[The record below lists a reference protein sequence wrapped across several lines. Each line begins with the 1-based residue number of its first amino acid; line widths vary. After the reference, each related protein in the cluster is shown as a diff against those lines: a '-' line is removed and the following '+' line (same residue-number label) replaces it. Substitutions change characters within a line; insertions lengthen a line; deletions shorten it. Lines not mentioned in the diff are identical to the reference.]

1 MKQKNYQIIILI
13 AIIAIAC
20 FFRLWHLDAIPGG
33 LFPDE
38 AANGQ
43 DAISILNGYHS
54 PFFERGLGREA
65 LYFYLIAGSIY
76 LFGIGVWQIH
86 LVSALIGIFTVIA
99 TFFLGKI
106 LFNQRVAFLA
116 SFFMAT
122 SAWHVTLSRTGF
134 RAILVPLFATL
145 FFYFVLKT
153 VYFLRHPRLSSKR
166 GINSGR
172 NLSYLWAALAGINL
186 GLGFY
191 TYISFRSIIGIVG
204 LMAVLFLITTPIRKN
219 KTLKSAFS
227 TKRRATI
234 SFAKKQ
240 SFSNEARKNVFK
252 KYFRQIVI
260 ALIFAFLVLSPLL
273 FYFHGH
279 PDAFVGRAGCVS
291 IFNPDLNNGNVIRT
305 FLDVFKKTMLMFFTD
320 GDLNWRHNVSGF
332 SMLNPL
338 VASLFAFG
346 ILLSLIIILRPLCH
360 SRPASK
366 CGRNLLLNRFRNKFG
381 MTIVKH
387 GMTRENVLPENFFK
401 HFLLMLWFFGM
412 LAPELLTAEAIP
424 HGLRAIGVLS
434 IIFFWPALAIDF
446 LWKRAK
452 KFCFDCHPE
461 LVSGST
467 RFRNKFGMT
476 FFLAITFAFLL
487 SPILLYDYNQYFKIS
502 AESPEFHYAYRSDLT
517 EVSNYLNERNLK
529 NETYLVL
536 DEYSVQTPEFLTSEN
551 NQPYILLNPEKSFQT
566 SLSLGDQIIFTQST
580 IFDSK
585 KYEKY
590 HPEAEI
596 IQRRFNKFG
605 EEVMRVYGY

>member
-20 FFRLWHLDAIPGG
+20 FFRLWNLDAIPNG

-76 LFGIGVWQIH
+76 LFGVGVWQIH

-145 FFYFVLKT
+145 FFYFILKT
-153 VYFLRHPRLSSKR
+153 VSSLRHLRSDPKR
-166 GINSGR
+166 GISSGK

-204 LMAVLFLITTPIRKN
+204 LMAVLFLITILIRKN
-219 KTLKSAFS
+219 KTFKSAFS
-227 TKRRATI
+227 AKRYATV
-234 SFAKKQ
+234 SSVKKQ
-240 SFSNEARKNVFK
+240 SFSNGAKTNIFK
-252 KYFRQIVI
+252 KYFSQIIV
-260 ALIFAFLVLSPLL
+260 ALVFAFLVLSPLL
-273 FYFHGH
+273 AYFHGH

-291 IFNPDLNNGNVIRT
+291 IFNPDLNNGNVVGT

-332 SMLNPL
+332 SMLNPW

-346 ILLSLIIILRPLCH
+346 ILLSLIIIL
-360 SRPASK
+360 K
-366 CGRNLLLNRFRNKFG
+366 GFKKIVFRQSCS
-381 MTIVKH
+381 
-387 GMTRENVLPENFFK
+387 ENFFK
-401 HFLLMLWFFGM
+401 HCLLMFWFFGM

-434 IIFFWPALAIDF
+434 IIFFWPALSIDF
-446 LWKRAK
+446 LWEKAK
-452 KFCFDCHPE
+452 KF
-461 LVSGST
+461 L
-467 RFRNKFGMT
+467 NKKII
-476 FFLAITFAFLL
+476 FLAITFAFLL
-487 SPILLYDYNQYFKIS
+487 SPILPYDYNQYFKIS
-502 AESPEFHYAYRSDLT
+502 AESPDFHYAYRSDLT
-517 EVSNYLNERNLK
+517 EVSKYLNERNLK
-529 NETYLVL
+529 NKTYLVL

-566 SLSLGDQIIFTQST
+566 SLSPGDQIIFTQST

-585 KYEKY
+585 KYIEY
-590 HPEAEI
+590 HPEVKI

-605 EEVMRVYGY
+605 EEVMRVYEY